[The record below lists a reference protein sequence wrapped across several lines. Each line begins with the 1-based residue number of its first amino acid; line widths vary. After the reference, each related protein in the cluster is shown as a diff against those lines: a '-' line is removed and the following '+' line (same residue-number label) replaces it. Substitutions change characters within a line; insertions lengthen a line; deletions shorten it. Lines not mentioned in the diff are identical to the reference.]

1 MQPLCTSPS
10 QTDSHWSR
18 EHFERDARREKR
30 EVEAIERELVA
41 EFERRA
47 QCARQE
53 DRELRRE
60 ERELRRDERE
70 LRRDEREQATLER
83 ELVRD
88 VAVQVADT
96 TLIAAEAQRSK
107 REERQ
112 EERQIESGLAA
123 AKAGERELA
132 RDAANFESQYLRKEA
147 GI

>member
-18 EHFERDARREKR
+18 ERFERDARREKR
-30 EVEAIERELVA
+30 EVVA

-47 QCARQE
+47 QCARHE

-70 LRRDEREQATLER
+70 QATLER
-83 ELVRD
+83 ELDRD
-88 VAVQVADT
+88 VAVQVADAA
-96 TLIAAEAQRSK
+96 LIAAEAQRSK
-107 REERQ
+107 HEERQ
-112 EERQIESGLAA
+112 EKRQIESGLAA
-123 AKAGERELA
+123 AKAEDRELA